1 MDFQLDSEW
10 RVRPIKGDTGKTYI
24 GYRDEDRVFIKRNT
38 TPMLAAL
45 SREGIAPKLV
55 WIKRTGNGDTLTAQ
69 EWLDGQ
75 VLRPDEIK
83 QRNDVI
89 DVLYHLHHS
98 DSLMSMLKKVGGRQ
112 VSPQQLLANFEESLP
127 PALQQNSFI
136 ELVHNYLTNN
146 VPYYPKK
153 KYTVVHGD
161 VNHRNWL
168 VCRNYLYL
176 VDWDSVMF
184 ADPALD
190 IGTIL
195 GSYVPLSSWS
205 KWLVRYGIQPTDA
218 NMERVYWY
226 ALMSLLLEISRLY
239 RRQEFRHMNQ
249 SILQLKRIFAGGTV
263 T

>member
-1 MDFQLDSEW
+1 MEFQLDSDW
-10 RVRPIKGDTGKTYI
+10 RLQPIKGDTGKTYI
-24 GYRDEDRVFIKRNT
+24 GYKADERVFIKQNT

-45 SREGIAPKLV
+45 SQEGIAPKLV

-69 EWLDGQ
+69 EWLDGR
-75 VLRPDEIK
+75 LLEADEIT

-98 DSLMSMLKKVGGRQ
+98 ESLKTMLKKIGGQQ
-112 VSPQQLLANFEESLP
+112 VSPEQLLASYEADLP
-127 PALQQNSFI
+127 N
-136 ELVHNYLTNN
+136 ELKENEFVEKVHGYLTTHL
-146 VPYYPKK
+146 PKYPKK

-195 GSYVPLSSWS
+195 GNYVPLSSWGT
-205 KWLVRYGIQPTDA
+205 WLLRYGIQPTDA
-218 NMERVYWY
+218 NIERVYWY
-226 ALMSLLLEISRLY
+226 ALMSILLEISRFY
-239 RRQEFRHMNQ
+239 MRGEIHHMNRT
-249 SILQLKRIFAGGTV
+249 ILQLKRIFAGS
-263 T
+263 

>member
-1 MDFQLDSEW
+1 MDFQIDSEW
-10 RVRPIKGDTGKTYI
+10 HLRPIKGDTGKTYI

-38 TPMLAAL
+38 SPLLAAL

-69 EWLDGQ
+69 EWLDGRI
-75 VLRPDEIK
+75 LEPDEIM

-98 DSLMSMLKKVGGRQ
+98 DSLKGMLKKVGGRQ
-112 VSPQQLLANFEESLP
+112 VSPQQMLADFEAKLP
-127 PALQQNSFI
+127 AALQKNTFI
-136 ELVHNYLTNN
+136 QLVHTYLKKNI
-146 VPYYPKK
+146 PSFPKK
-153 KYTVVHGD
+153 NYTVVHGD

-195 GSYVPLSSWS
+195 ASYVPLSSWS
-205 KWLVRYGIQPTDA
+205 KWLVRYGMRPTDT

-226 ALMSLLLEISRLY
+226 ALMSLLLEISRFYQRKELQ
-239 RRQEFRHMNQ
+239 RMNQ
-249 SILQLKRIFAGGTV
+249 MILQLKRVFAGS
-263 T
+263 